1 MRQSRE
7 KQGTPEQTAG
17 FDQRLTRDNLVEPL
31 QDRKRQAKKKA
42 NLRDATSARSAAPA
56 PTIKTEL
63 MEVRAWPVFTAHHS
77 RATGPLPSC
86 GELIFRKGQPHVRV

>member
-31 QDRKRQAKKKA
+31 QDRTDRVKEA
-42 NLRDATSARSAAPA
+42 NLRDATSARSVVRLPRQ
-56 PTIKTEL
+56 PSEL
-63 MEVRAWPVFTAHHS
+63 MA
-77 RATGPLPSC
+77 
-86 GELIFRKGQPHVRV
+86 RVY